1 MDLIVYFLQLCFLIY
16 YILIIARIVL
26 PFFRHSPSHPAVRI
40 IVSLT
45 EPVLSKI
52 RQALPPKWMGGV
64 DYSIFVLIILLF
76 LLQRILLFLLSSI

>member
-16 YILIIARIVL
+16 YILIISRIVL
-26 PFFRHSPSHPAVRI
+26 PFIKHSPEHPMVRI
-40 IVSLT
+40 ITGLT
-45 EPVLSKI
+45 EPALSLI